1 MKVLVVDDEAIV
13 LKSCRL
19 VLEDEGC
26 EVLLASSVAE
36 AMPMIAEHAPT
47 LLLVD
52 VKMPLQDGMYLLR
65 QMREQGLCIP
75 VIVMSGFSTAETI
88 REAQDLGALSFISKP
103 FTPDELAQTIR
114 SVLKTLE
121 KELRHGK
128 KESSG
133 D

>member
-1 MKVLVVDDEAIV
+1 MRVLVVDDEAIV

-65 QMREQGLCIP
+65 QLREKGLCIP
-75 VIVMSGFSTAETI
+75 AVVMSGFSTAETI

-103 FTPDELAQTIR
+103 FTPDELAQTVR
-114 SVLKTLE
+114 SVLITLE
-121 KELRHGK
+121 KELCHAK
-128 KESSG
+128 QESFG